1 MKEKQREFNFKEN
14 KKTDCEVFSEWYRE
28 WRNKQDEKLKRDKV
42 KQITSNNPQ

>member
-14 KKTDCEVFSEWYRE
+14 KKTDYEVFSEWYRE